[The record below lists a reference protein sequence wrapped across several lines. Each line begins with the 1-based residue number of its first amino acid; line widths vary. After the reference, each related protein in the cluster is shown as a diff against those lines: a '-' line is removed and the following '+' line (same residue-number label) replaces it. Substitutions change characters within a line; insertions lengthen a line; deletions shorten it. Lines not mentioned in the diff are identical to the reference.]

1 MAESAGTPVIKVGY
15 ENFTPPV
22 APPGMYYHHD
32 SGLLLPQGA
41 RLASRGQVIVCYL
54 LAVLLFAVTLGV
66 GYLLWALATWGSG
79 QTPAQRLLHLRC
91 WRPDAWRLAGRP
103 RMALR
108 QVINLLMDGELLAGV
123 LIILRHR
130 GAGRPGR
137 GAAELGSGR
146 RAGPGRLT
154 EIPRPAQALSPVPV
168 RNGGPAGLYR
178 QSARCRRRR

>member
-1 MAESAGTPVIKVGY
+1 MAEPAGTPVIKVGY
-15 ENFTPPV
+15 ENFTPPE

-123 LIILRHR
+123 LIMFLSQDLNSV
-130 GAGRPGR
+130 GDFFCGTVVLADPDEVLLSW
-137 GAAELGSGR
+137 APA
-146 RAGPGRLT
+146 AGP
-154 EIPRPAQALSPVPV
+154 A
-168 RNGGPAGLYR
+168 PAG
-178 QSARCRRRR
+178 